1 MSWGP
6 LLAAAP
12 WLAAVAIV
20 LWRVRQSRSL
30 DEYSAGALAEPPS
43 LSVVVPAR
51 NESANITRCV
61 ASLRASTYAA
71 LEVIVV
77 DDHSSDDTARLARE
91 AAGGDSRI
99 RVVAAPDLEPGWLG
113 KQWACAHGASLAR
126 GRVLCFTDADT
137 VHAPDLHVRSVRALL
152 DRRADLL
159 SVAGAQELGTF
170 WERLMQPQVFALL
183 FARYGGSE
191 IVSRAT
197 RPEDVIANG
206 QYLLFQRS
214 SYDALGGHASVRR
227 KVAEDLALAMRA
239 KRHGMRVHLIQG
251 LDQLSTRMYASLGAL
266 VRGWMKNVYA
276 GGIETLP
283 SGRVVRLLFPLL
295 LLTPI
300 LFWLAPPVALGLWLA
315 GLLSAGAGAW
325 ALVTCAIL
333 LLWWLIVYTAMTRRP
348 WYALAAP
355 MGNLLLGY
363 IFLRAIARGTHV
375 EWKGREYELQGD
387 DDG

>member
-1 MSWGP
+1 MRWAP

-20 LWRVRQSRSL
+20 LWRVARSRRL
-30 DEYSAGALAEPPS
+30 DEYSADPPPDAPL
-43 LSVVVPAR
+43 LSVIVPAR
-51 NESANITRCV
+51 DEAANIARCV
-61 ASLRASTYAA
+61 ASLCASTYPA
-71 LEVIVV
+71 LDILVV
-77 DDHSSDDTARLARE
+77 DDHSTDETGNRARAAGAGDARL
-91 AAGGDSRI
+91 
-99 RVVAAPDLEPGWLG
+99 RVVNAPDLEPGWLG

-126 GRVLCFTDADT
+126 GRMLCFTDADT

-159 SVAGAQELGTF
+159 SVAGMQELGTF
-170 WERLMQPQVFALL
+170 WERLVQPQIFALL
-183 FARYGGSE
+183 FARYGGTE

-214 SYDALGGHASVRR
+214 SYEALGGHASVRG

-239 KRHGMRVHLIQG
+239 KRHGMQVHLIQG

-283 SGRVVRLLFPLL
+283 PGRSWRLLYPVV

-300 LFWLAPPVALGLWLA
+300 LLWLAPPLMLGLWA
-315 GLLSAGAGAW
+315 VGVASEGVGTW
-325 ALVTCAIL
+325 ALITSVVL
-333 LLWWLIVYTAMTRRP
+333 LVWWLIVYAAMTRRP

-355 MGNLLLGY
+355 IGNLLLGY
-363 IFLRAIARGTHV
+363 IFLRAIARGTRV
-375 EWKGREYELQGD
+375 EWKGREYDVEQR
-387 DDG
+387 